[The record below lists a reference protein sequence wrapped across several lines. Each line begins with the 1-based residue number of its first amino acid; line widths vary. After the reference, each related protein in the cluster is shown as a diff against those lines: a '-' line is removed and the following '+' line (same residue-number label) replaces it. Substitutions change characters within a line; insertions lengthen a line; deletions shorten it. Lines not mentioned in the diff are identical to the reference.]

1 MLPIWK
7 TGNVASEP
15 EVDFEGNPC
24 FLIDVSAFPG
34 MSGSPVFAISPH
46 GVYEIKNGSIKMG
59 RNLKTFLGIY
69 SSMQMLGKKKYFEE
83 IASAVKYGII
93 DYESLEIGYVWK
105 TELIL
110 ETVKSINVEKYR
122 EEILKNLI

>member
-1 MLPIWK
+1 
-7 TGNVASEP
+7 
-15 EVDFEGNPC
+15 
-24 FLIDVSAFPG
+24 
-34 MSGSPVFAISPH
+34 
-46 GVYEIKNGSIKMG
+46 
-59 RNLKTFLGIY
+59 
-69 SSMQMLGKKKYFEE
+69 MLGKKKYFEE